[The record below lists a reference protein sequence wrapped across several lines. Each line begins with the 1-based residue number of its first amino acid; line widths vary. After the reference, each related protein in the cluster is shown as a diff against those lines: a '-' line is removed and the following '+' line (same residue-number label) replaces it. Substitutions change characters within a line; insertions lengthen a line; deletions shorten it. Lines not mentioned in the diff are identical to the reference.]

1 MSFIR
6 LSLMYTVF
14 EPGTES
20 LANKV
25 KGLVDQSSWE
35 VVVLVL
41 SPELK
46 LNFNLTGF
54 VIANI
59 KMN

>member
-25 KGLVDQSSWE
+25 KGLVD
-35 VVVLVL
+35 
-41 SPELK
+41 
-46 LNFNLTGF
+46 
-54 VIANI
+54 
-59 KMN
+59 